1 MYSKK
6 LVSKTMTAFFFFSI
20 PSKTFGLRFFMKRR
34 KASYVRK
41 LEEKSRKQQITT
53 IPPNRSPALLDDH
66 LMEIE
71 ILEEPKYQSPVVP
84 PATQIKFNRN
94 IHETSLKSSTTN
106 KSQQQKTKKSKL
118 TPEKTISTVMT
129 RYLLQDKTRIR
140 KIVIY
145 DIPSTMPQLDILT
158 NLKKWDQVIAFK
170 VKT

>member
-1 MYSKK
+1 
-6 LVSKTMTAFFFFSI
+6 MTAFFFFSI

-84 PATQIKFNRN
+84 PATQIKFNVYIPKGKKRVTYAE
-94 IHETSLKSSTTN
+94 ITKGSS
-106 KSQQQKTKKSKL
+106 SDDS
-118 TPEKTISTVMT
+118 
-129 RYLLQDKTRIR
+129 
-140 KIVIY
+140 
-145 DIPSTMPQLDILT
+145 
-158 NLKKWDQVIAFK
+158 
-170 VKT
+170 